1 MSASKF
7 EEISDHNS
15 MPSIS
20 SFFNKKNK
28 TETTTNN
35 LSEQVP
41 NMLTENEK
49 HGRLSCAKENT
60 KEANEGTCFA
70 SNPVPEGRDEEHPGE
85 RDNSV
90 KNDKEGINRGKTA
103 CNSKLSEISCSEKKG
118 IEVFFSGKP
127 SSERKL
133 KNSEGP
139 SRPNPYLGC
148 EIDSA
153 VLESLPEEIRREI
166 KISLVRSNRGA
177 KTGKELNN
185 FFGPRESASGKESTS
200 LNETPNTI
208 DNDGFSD
215 DGTLLA
221 DCIDLQKCEKC
232 GQRLPD
238 WEMPE
243 HLDYHFALE
252 LQNVE
257 RNSTAA
263 TKSEL
268 SIKEPPKKKQR
279 TTIQSFFTPK

>member
-7 EEISDHNS
+7 EEINDHNS
-15 MPSIS
+15 TPSIR

-28 TETTTNN
+28 TETTTNT

-41 NMLTENEK
+41 NMLKENEK
-49 HGRLSCAKENT
+49 DGRLSSANENA
-60 KEANEGTCFA
+60 EESNEGTCFA
-70 SNPVPEGRDEEHPGE
+70 SNLVPEGRDEENPSE

-90 KNDKEGINRGKTA
+90 KNGKKGVNRGKTA
-103 CNSKLSEISCSEKKG
+103 CNSRLSGISCSEKKG
-118 IEVFFSGKP
+118 IEVVFSGKH

-133 KNSEGP
+133 KNSERP
-139 SRPNPYLGC
+139 SRLNPYLGC

-166 KISLVRSNRGA
+166 KLSLVRSNRGA
-177 KTGKELNN
+177 TKGKELNN
-185 FFGPRESASGKESTS
+185 FFGPRESTSCTESTS
-200 LNETPNTI
+200 LKETPHTVE
-208 DNDGFSD
+208 NDGFSD
-215 DGTLLA
+215 DGTNYT
-221 DCIDLQKCEKC
+221 DLQKCEKC
-232 GQRLPD
+232 GQRLPY

-263 TKSEL
+263 TKSDL
-268 SIKEPPKKKQR
+268 SINEPPKKKQR